1 MATINLSIRS
11 KKNPAN
17 IYLRF
22 SNTKAVDIWSP
33 IGVYKSASL
42 GQEKSKNQKCNRD

>member
-11 KKNPAN
+11 KEQTFICA
-17 IYLRF
+17 
-22 SNTKAVDIWSP
+22 SQTKAVDIWSP